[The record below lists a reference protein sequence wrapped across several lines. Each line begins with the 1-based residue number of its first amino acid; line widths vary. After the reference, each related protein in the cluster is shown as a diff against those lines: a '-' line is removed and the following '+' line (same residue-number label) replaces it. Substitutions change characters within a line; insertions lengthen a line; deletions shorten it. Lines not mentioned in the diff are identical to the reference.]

1 MDKNKVARFL
11 AHPVVYT
18 VYFVTCCQLRMTLI
32 CWQAATSAAALVH
45 FSFFFIW
52 HLWCTGWAKMA
63 PFFCTPHNFTKY

>member
-45 FSFFFIW
+45 FSFFFI
-52 HLWCTGWAKMA
+52 
-63 PFFCTPHNFTKY
+63 